1 MIIRG
6 VMLDFRR
13 RLLAGG
19 CRFLAL
25 SGAGR
30 LMAPWTQ
37 GKGLIFTLHNVLPDA
52 EAHAFRPN
60 AHLDVT
66 PEFLDSTITQ
76 VKQAGLEFV
85 SLDEAIQRAED
96 EECDRRFAVLTFDD
110 GYRNNLVHA
119 YPVLKR
125 HRVPFTIFVATGFVD
140 RTSEIWWVALERI
153 LEKADYL
160 DMPLGARMVRLPT
173 HTKAEKCAAYKR
185 AVLWLAHDMS
195 EAAQRLEIRR
205 MARAYGVDM
214 EGLAEELI
222 LDWEELS
229 RLAEDPLAEIGA
241 HTHDHLALARLGEDE
256 MRENVQLGLDRLK
269 AELGGS
275 PRHFAYPYGY
285 EAAVDRRSAE
295 VIGSFGFDC
304 ALTTRPGMMAK
315 GLQKFALPRIS
326 LNGHFQ
332 SPTVVSQYITG
343 APFPLYHAWRKVRDL
358 VTLRNDGVA
367 SAPREAV

>member
-1 MIIRG
+1 M
-6 VMLDFRR
+6 DFRR
-13 RLLAGG
+13 KLLAGG

-37 GKGLIFTLHNVLPDA
+37 GNGLIFTLHNVLPDS

-66 PEFLDSTITQ
+66 PDFLDSTIRQ

-85 SLDEAIQRAED
+85 TLDEALRRTRD
-96 EECDRRFAVLTFDD
+96 EERERRFAVLTFDD

-125 HRVPFTIFVATGFVD
+125 HCVPFTIFVATGFVD

-160 DMPLGARMVRLPT
+160 DMPIGARMVRLPT
-173 HTKAEKCAAYKR
+173 RTTAEKCSAYGRAA
-185 AVLWLAHDMS
+185 LWLAHDMS

-205 MARAYGVDM
+205 MARAYGIDM
-214 EGLAEELI
+214 EALAEELI
-222 LDWEELS
+222 LDWGE
-229 RLAEDPLAEIGA
+229 LAELAGDPLAEIGA
-241 HTHDHLALARLGEDE
+241 HTHDHLALARLAEDE
-256 MRENVQLGLDRLK
+256 MRDNIQLGLDRLK
-269 AELGGS
+269 AELDLE

-295 VIGSFGFDC
+295 TIGRFGFDC
-304 ALTTRPGMMAK
+304 ALTTRPGMMRK
-315 GLQKFALPRIS
+315 GLQEFALPRVS

-332 SPTVVSQYITG
+332 SAAIVSQYITG
-343 APFPLYHAWRKVRDL
+343 APFPLYNAWRTARERL
-358 VTLRNDGVA
+358 TPGGEGMA
-367 SAPREAV
+367 SATRGTY